1 MVAGRPAEIRW
12 SFTRG
17 VRPTVPRTFS
27 YIGIGVENEIKW
39 AKPQALGN
47 GLKECDFFL
56 PRGGISNPAGTL
68 LREGLYFA
76 IRRRYKS
83 AIRWAWTGREAWEV
97 TRE

>member
-1 MVAGRPAEIRW
+1 MVAGRPAETRW

-39 AKPQALGN
+39 AKPQASGN
-47 GLKECDFFL
+47 GLKEGDFCL
-56 PRGGISNPAGTL
+56 PRGGIRNPAATL
-68 LREGLYFA
+68 LREGFYFA

-83 AIRWAWTGREAWEV
+83 AIRWAWTGREAWEA

>member
-17 VRPTVPRTFS
+17 VLPTVPSTFS
-27 YIGIGVENEIKW
+27 YIGIGVENEIKR
-39 AKPQALGN
+39 AKPQASGN
-47 GLKECDFFL
+47 GLKEGDFCL
-56 PRGGISNPAGTL
+56 LRGGIRNPAAML
-68 LREGLYFA
+68 LREGFYFA

-83 AIRWAWTGREAWEV
+83 AIRWACTGREAWEA